1 VTLAGLLATGL
12 AGAVGGVL
20 HFIGPTWPLRGAF
33 LVYVAGT
40 LLAFSLP
47 HQVDSAK
54 GEERASLHAGV
65 SLDKDAQGTAA
76 TRVRKL
82 GLRDVGPSVVMALR
96 AEGALRGLSGFLT
109 FFFAFLL
116 REHPLGGLRPALA
129 LGLAAGALGA
139 GNWLGTVIGSWL
151 RSRSPELTVTL
162 MLALATAAAVG
173 ATAVYGIVL
182 VVVLAGVAGLSQS
195 LGKVALD
202 ALIQRDVPEHVR
214 TSAFARSETLMQ
226 LCWVV
231 GGALGIVLPL
241 VGPLGTGLASG
252 VLTVSLAF
260 AVRSLLRLHELRQL
274 RTV

>member
-1 VTLAGLLATGL
+1 
-12 AGAVGGVL
+12 
-20 HFIGPTWPLRGAF
+20 
-33 LVYVAGT
+33 
-40 LLAFSLP
+40 
-47 HQVDSAK
+47 
-54 GEERASLHAGV
+54 
-65 SLDKDAQGTAA
+65 
-76 TRVRKL
+76 
-82 GLRDVGPSVVMALR
+82 MALR